1 MRLEARVLHLDVLI
15 RARLAAKVHGR
26 CSTSHSR
33 GRPYLVVTQKR
44 IKARAPKRILHRSLA
59 RHWAR
64 DWHKRNPGRQA
75 CPGVTGREI
84 PVCVAAACRP
94 PISPSVYVFFLC
106 GVGWGCRGGEWVG
119 AGVGVV

>member
-33 GRPYLVVTQKR
+33 GRPYLELRRRELSAQENFT
-44 IKARAPKRILHRSLA
+44 PSSLA

-94 PISPSVYVFFLC
+94 PISLSVYVFFLC